1 MKKSELVKIIK
12 EEIKKLNEYFV
23 SEGDSLDAALV
34 LNIFTDFDKHEGVTS
49 QFGKEA
55 KDNKQWMK
63 IDSKY
68 SKKSKKLEQL
78 ILKNKNKELNDID
91 AKSIEDVMYDGSDA
105 YDSIDDAIEYLPKIY
120 DNQIKAI
127 IKVLKNY

>member
-68 SKKSKKLEQL
+68 SKN
-78 ILKNKNKELNDID
+78 LKNQNNSYLKIKIKN
-91 AKSIEDVMYDGSDA
+91 
-105 YDSIDDAIEYLPKIY
+105 
-120 DNQIKAI
+120 
-127 IKVLKNY
+127 